1 MPEPGAGR
9 LERSCGFSAGDYIR
23 AAPWRPGL
31 ERIEGFFA
39 GHAYD
44 PHRHDTYAIGYTL
57 AGVQSFNYRGAR
69 ADSLPGET
77 MVLHPDESHDGRSGS
92 DNAFRYRMIYVEP
105 SLVLA
110 ALGGRMRALPF
121 AREVVRRD
129 IRLLASLR
137 NVLDDLGAAIDDL
150 QADSFLAELADILC
164 RRDGSA
170 PKPRH
175 GASAMRAVRRAAE
188 FLDEAGGRPVSSAEL
203 EHVSQLDRFALAR
216 QFRAMLGT
224 SPYRYLTM
232 RRLDNARHL
241 IRSGAGLADAAMEA
255 GFADQS
261 HMTRQFRRAYG
272 LPPGSWRDLLVQ
284 GGGQC

>member
-1 MPEPGAGR
+1 MPEPGPGR

-23 AAPWRPGL
+23 VAPWRPGL

-69 ADSLPGET
+69 AHSSSGET
-77 MVLHPDESHDGRSGS
+77 MILHPDETHDGRSGS

-110 ALGGRMRALPF
+110 ALGGRMQALPF
-121 AREVVRRD
+121 AREVVQRD
-129 IRLLASLR
+129 VRLLAALR
-137 NVLDDLGAAIDDL
+137 SVLDDLDAGIDDL
-150 QADSFLAELADILC
+150 QADSFLAQLADILC
-164 RRDGSA
+164 TRDRSA
-170 PKPRH
+170 AKPRH
-175 GASAMRAVRRAAE
+175 GAPAMRAVRRAAE
-188 FLDEAGGRPVSSAEL
+188 FLDEAGGQPVASAEL
-203 EHVSQLDRFALAR
+203 EQVSGLDRFALAR

-232 RRLDNARHL
+232 RRLDNARRM
-241 IRSGAGLADAAMEA
+241 IRSGVGLADAALDA

-261 HMTRQFRRAYG
+261 HMTRQFKRAYG
-272 LPPGSWRDLLVQ
+272 LPPGSWRDLLAQ
-284 GGGQC
+284 GGRER